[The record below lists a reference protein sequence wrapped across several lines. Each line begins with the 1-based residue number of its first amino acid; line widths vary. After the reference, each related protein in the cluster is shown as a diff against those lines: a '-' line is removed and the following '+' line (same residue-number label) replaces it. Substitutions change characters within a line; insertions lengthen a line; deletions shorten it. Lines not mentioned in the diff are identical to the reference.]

1 MKAMAKSNGKRQV
14 TQQSLNDTIKSI
26 CDAVF

>member
-1 MKAMAKSNGKRQV
+1 MKAMAKSNGKRHV
-14 TQQSLNDTIKSI
+14 TQQSPNDAIKSI